1 MIEKLMSNNFENGLF
16 IPIHGGS
23 TMWTRVVTVADILF
37 GHDKVAA
44 GAFEHQLD
52 IVLFL
57 FNHP

>member
-1 MIEKLMSNNFENGLF
+1 MSNNFENGLF

-23 TMWTRVVTVADILF
+23 TMWTRVVTVADVLF

-44 GAFEHQLD
+44 GAFKHQLD